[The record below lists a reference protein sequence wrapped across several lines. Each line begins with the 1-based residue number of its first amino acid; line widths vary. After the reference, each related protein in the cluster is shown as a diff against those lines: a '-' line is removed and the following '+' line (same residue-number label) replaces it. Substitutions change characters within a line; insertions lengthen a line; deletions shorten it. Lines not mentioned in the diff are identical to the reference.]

1 MMFIDT
7 HCHLNYSPLFEKAE
21 EIISRAQESE
31 VRYIIC
37 VATDIE
43 TTYKAINLAEK
54 FPNVYATAGIHPHDV
69 NFIKEGWQ
77 NETAKILKHKKV
89 LAIGEIGLD
98 YYKHITS
105 KDKQVKVFTEQ
116 VQMARSLKIPM
127 VIHNRRADTGIRQI
141 LVSNNYYNGVLHCF
155 SSNADFA
162 EEMVELGL
170 NISFTGNVTYGSKK
184 TERTVKIIPLEKI
197 MLETDAPFLSPA
209 GKKDEINEP
218 ANISLIAKKIA
229 ELKSCSVNKVAKVTS
244 ENAIKF
250 FKIPQ

>member
-1 MMFIDT
+1 MFIDT

-21 EIISRAQESE
+21 EIVSRAAASE
-31 VRYIIC
+31 VSYIIC

-43 TTYKAINLAEK
+43 TAYKAVKLAEK
-54 FPNVYATAGIHPHDV
+54 FQNVYATVGIHPHDV
-69 NFIKEGWQ
+69 ESIKEGWQ
-77 NETAKILKHKKV
+77 SEIARILKHEKV

-105 KDKQVKVFTEQ
+105 KDKQVKIFTEQ
-116 VQMARSLKIPM
+116 VQMARSLKAPM
-127 VIHNRRADTGIRQI
+127 VIHNRRADLGIKQI
-141 LVSNNYYNGVLHCF
+141 LANNNYYNGVLHCF

-184 TERTVKIIPLEKI
+184 TERAVKIIPLEKI
-197 MLETDAPFLSPA
+197 MLETDAPFLPPA

-218 ANISLIAKKIA
+218 ANIPLIAEKIA
-229 ELKSCSVNKVAKVTS
+229 ELKNCSIKKVARVTS
-244 ENAIKF
+244 DNAIKF